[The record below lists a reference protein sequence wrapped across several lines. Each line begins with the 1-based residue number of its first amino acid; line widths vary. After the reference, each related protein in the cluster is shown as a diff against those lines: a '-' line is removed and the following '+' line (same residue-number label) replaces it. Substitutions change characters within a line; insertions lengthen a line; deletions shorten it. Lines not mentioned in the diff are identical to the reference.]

1 MKYLIFGNGY
11 VGNKFKSHFGGQAAL
26 SAARIS
32 EKQDVINEISKCN
45 PEWIINCIGKTG
57 RPNIDWCEEHR
68 EETIFGN
75 VIIPNII
82 ADACETTG
90 KKMLHIGSGCI
101 YQGDNKG
108 TGFSEEDRQNFFGSL
123 YSRTK
128 AISESWLKPRPVLQ
142 LRFRMPVD
150 YDLSNERNLVHKL
163 IRYRRIISE
172 RNSITVL
179 EDLIAASET
188 LMNRGLS
195 GIYNATNPG
204 HITHAEILDLY
215 KRIVDPKFTYELIS
229 YEELR
234 KTLKADRSNC
244 VLNTE
249 KIEKEVKLRPIIE
262 ALTAGFENER
272 DNISGRNRI

>member
-82 ADACETTG
+82 ANACETTG

-128 AISESWLKPRPVLQ
+128 AISESWLKPRPVLH
-142 LRFRMPVD
+142 
-150 YDLSNERNLVHKL
+150 LSNERNLIHKL
-163 IRYRRIISE
+163 IKYKQIISE

-215 KRIVDPKFTYELIS
+215 KRIVDPKFTYELIP

-234 KTLKADRSNC
+234 KNLKADRSNC

-249 KIEKEVKLRPIIE
+249 KIEKEVRLRPI
-262 ALTAGFENER
+262 G
-272 DNISGRNRI
+272 